1 MQQLFTDVIQ
11 VAMLD
16 DGLNETH
23 PIIQAAS
30 TPNEINELFDSI
42 SYEKVM
48 CAVYLKVIST
58 EIEPNRCM
66 CLLLLFLILIN

>member
-1 MQQLFTDVIQ
+1 
-11 VAMLD
+11 MLQ

-30 TPNEINELFDSI
+30 TPDEINALFDSI

-48 CAVYLKVIST
+48 DCVLEGNVHGNMISVYTVVYTITYSLKIK
-58 EIEPNRCM
+58 ENIK
-66 CLLLLFLILIN
+66 I

>member
-1 MQQLFTDVIQ
+1 
-11 VAMLD
+11 MLE

-30 TPNEINELFDSI
+30 TPDEINELFDPI

-48 CAVYLKVIST
+48 CAVYVFGGCMLICLKLCDTVIG
-58 EIEPNRCM
+58 NA
-66 CLLLLFLILIN
+66 F

>member
-1 MQQLFTDVIQ
+1 
-11 VAMLD
+11 MLE

-30 TPNEINELFDSI
+30 TPAEINELFDAI

-48 CAVYLKVIST
+48 DLVWEGKY
-58 EIEPNRCM
+58 PGH
-66 CLLLLFLILIN
+66 LLLQGSYVCIA